1 MFLQFSY
8 TGESVYLLI
17 LDRLLLRVCMQIWV
31 FRKPPLFKMVC
42 FG

>member
-17 LDRLLLRVCMQIWV
+17 LDHLLGRMYMQIRVCSE
-31 FRKPPLFKMVC
+31 PPLLKSVC
-42 FG
+42 SG